1 MQEKTV
7 RTPRASRISVAP
19 SPGRA
24 DNKGLLLLSETRRA
38 GLPHLGLESGG
49 SRCLCR
55 WLSPVLDVPLV
66 SSAWR
71 CGRSSVRPMPAPG
84 PPPTRRGCGAAAG
97 AAVAALG
104 RRGGA
109 GHCSGLAPRMGARSP
124 AARAAHTGLG
134 VGSVAVTQIA
144 ILTLRERHRQGGGRW
159 SGWDAGALVP
169 SFGNFPRGPC
179 PPCSCT
185 TAAAK
190 PAVSWTPEHGQ
201 GCDLLPS
208 HSSCSLG
215 LRALRTNC
223 QQFSLP
229 VSPGL
234 PQLPPRGVAAA
245 PCCPQDT
252 ATPAAWRSWASVNHP
267 WLIPR

>member
-1 MQEKTV
+1 MGWNREAHA
-7 RTPRASRISVAP
+7 ASAGGFLLFWTSLWSAV
-19 SPGRA
+19 PG
-24 DNKGLLLLSETRRA
+24 G
-38 GLPHLGLESGG
+38 
-49 SRCLCR
+49 
-55 WLSPVLDVPLV
+55 V
-66 SSAWR
+66 
-71 CGRSSVRPMPAPG
+71 
-84 PPPTRRGCGAAAG
+84 AG
-97 AAVAALG
+97 AVSDPCLPQDPHPHAGAVGLWSVLRWPRWAGGVVLG
-104 RRGGA
+104 TA
-109 GHCSGLAPRMGARSP
+109 GSSHGCTKSGCTCSS
-124 AARAAHTGLG
+124 HG

-179 PPCSCT
+179 PPCSCS
-185 TAAAK
+185 TAAVK